1 MPAAR
6 ITIWVV
12 GFGVL
17 MAMVL
22 LKVSSASGSTVLD
35 GTQPGRVHPL
45 FIADPA
51 VRHTF
56 VLGIDPNRRS

>member
-1 MPAAR
+1 
-6 ITIWVV
+6 
-12 GFGVL
+12 

-51 VRHTF
+51 V
-56 VLGIDPNRRS
+56 

>member
-1 MPAAR
+1 
-6 ITIWVV
+6 
-12 GFGVL
+12 

-35 GTQPGRVHPL
+35 ETQPGRVHPL

-56 VLGIDPNRRS
+56 VLLRILIGGLGASAETQHSVVVS